1 MWVKSCK
8 VIITFCK
15 MKLLSLCKSVIQQ
28 SEGLYK
34 CFWGG
39 VWGVGQ
45 SEEALSHFV
54 EPWILSESS
63 NINFLNYNVNF
74 AY

>member
-1 MWVKSCK
+1 M
-8 VIITFCK
+8 
-15 MKLLSLCKSVIQQ
+15 
-28 SEGLYK
+28 
-34 CFWGG
+34 
-39 VWGVGQ
+39 GQ
-45 SEEALSHFV
+45 SEEALSQFV